1 MENQINQIFEAL
13 ALGQRISSEQAL
25 LLATHAP
32 LARLGAA
39 ASARKEQSSGKHVF
53 FNRNFHIEPS
63 NICNYNCVFCSYGK
77 KRGESGSFDF
87 SLDQILEQVKAR
99 QNSGATEIHIVGSI
113 HPDHDFEF
121 YRNMIEKVKVAMPQ
135 ATIKAFTAIELDH
148 MIRDSGLSTQQGL
161 EMLQQA
167 GLEAIPGGGAEIFD
181 QNIRMRLCPEKGAA
195 ERWFNV
201 HDAAH
206 KLGISTNA
214 TMLYGHVE
222 SWEHRIDHLMR
233 LRDQQDKTGGFN
245 AFIPLKFRSANNKL
259 SHLGQVSI
267 VEDMRTLALSRLVLD
282 NFPHIKAYWPM
293 LGKTTTALA
302 LCFGADDIDGTI
314 DDSTKIYS
322 MAGAEDQNPSMGLD
336 QISSIIRSAGYIPTE
351 RDTFYNTIKM
361 Y

>member
-1 MENQINQIFEAL
+1 MENQINHIFDAL
-13 ALGQRISSEQAL
+13 ANGQRISSEQAL
-25 LLATHAP
+25 VLALHAP
-32 LARLGAA
+32 LARLGGAA
-39 ASARKEQSSGKHVF
+39 TARKEQLSQKNVF

-63 NICNYNCVFCSYGK
+63 NVCDYNCVFCSYGK
-77 KRGESGSFDF
+77 KMGESGSFDF
-87 SLDQILEQVKAR
+87 SLEQVLDQVRAR
-99 QNSGATEIHIVGSI
+99 KNSGATEIHIVGSI
-113 HPDHDFEF
+113 HPSHDFEF
-121 YRNMIEKVKVAMPQ
+121 YRNMIERVKEIMPEVA
-135 ATIKAFTAIELDH
+135 IKAFTAIELDH
-148 MIRDSGLSTQQGL
+148 MITRSGLDINRGL
-161 EMLQQA
+161 ELLKLA

-181 QNIRMRLCPEKGAA
+181 DKIRRSLCPEKGPA

-201 HDAAH
+201 HGIAH
-206 KLGISTNA
+206 QLGISTNA

-222 SWEHRIDHLMR
+222 SWEHRIDHLAR

-259 SHLGQVSI
+259 SHLGEVSI
-267 VEDMRTLALSRLVLD
+267 IEDMRTLAISRLVLD
-282 NFPHIKAYWPM
+282 NFPHVKAYWPM

-322 MAGAEDQNPSMGLD
+322 MAGAEDQSPKMTLD
-336 QISSIIRSAGYIPTE
+336 EINNIIRSAGYTPVE